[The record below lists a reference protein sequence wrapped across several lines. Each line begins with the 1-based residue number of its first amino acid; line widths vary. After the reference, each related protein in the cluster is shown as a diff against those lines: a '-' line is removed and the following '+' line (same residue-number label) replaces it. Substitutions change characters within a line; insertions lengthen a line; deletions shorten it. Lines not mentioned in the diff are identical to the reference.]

1 MTLNGVRT
9 ALAGV
14 LATVPGIGRVHDYLR
29 VVLNESERKDFLLS
43 GGRLHSWMVTL
54 SDDEPYREN
63 RAPSNCARADVV
75 LSVHGYYAV
84 ADLDASEKAFTTV
97 LDAALATLRENK
109 SLSGTVIEAGPAAVR
124 EFGHRMYANVAC
136 HYVRLDVPIRAQVE
150 G

>member
-29 VVLNESERKDFLLS
+29 AITHETTRTDFLMS
-43 GGRLHSWMVTL
+43 GGRLHAWMVTL

-75 LSVHGYYAV
+75 LSVYGWYAL
-84 ADLDASEKAFTTV
+84 ADADASEKAFATV
-97 LDAALATLRENK
+97 LQAALDTLRENK
-109 SLSGTVIEAGPAAVR
+109 TLGGTVIEAGPAAVR